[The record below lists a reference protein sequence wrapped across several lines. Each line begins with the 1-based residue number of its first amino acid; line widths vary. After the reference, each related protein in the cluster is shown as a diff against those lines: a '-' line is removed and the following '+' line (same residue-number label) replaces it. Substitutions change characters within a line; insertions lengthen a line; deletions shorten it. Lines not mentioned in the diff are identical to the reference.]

1 MNKLNTETKLEV
13 LSLESIQGEKV
24 SIPHKSYFTHLQF
37 RRFAGC
43 PMCNLHIQ
51 TFIKNNQQLHDNG
64 IQEVAVFH
72 STKASM
78 RSHHADAPFPLV
90 ADPDK
95 LLYKKFG
102 VEQSILSIMHP
113 RAWWAGIKGIFAPGV
128 GLPNMG
134 ESVIGLP
141 ADFLI
146 DNLGKIVAFKYGV
159 HAYDQWGFEEVIN
172 LVKSVAEKS

>member
-1 MNKLNTETKLEV
+1 MNRINTETKLDS
-13 LSLESIQGEKV
+13 LDLESIQGKKIN
-24 SIPHKSYFTHLQF
+24 IPHPANFTHIQF

-51 TFIKNNQQLHDNG
+51 TFIQNNQQLLANG

-78 RSHHADAPFPLV
+78 LAHHAEAPFPLI

-102 VEQSILSIMHP
+102 VEQSILSILHP
-113 RAWWAGIKGIFAPGV
+113 RAWLAGIKGLFGSGV
-128 GLPNMG
+128 GLPSFG
-134 ESVIGLP
+134 ESIIGLP

-146 DNLGKIVAFKYGV
+146 DNLGNVVALKYGT
-159 HAYDQWGFEEVIN
+159 HAYDHWELDEVIR
-172 LVKSVAEKS
+172 LAKSV